1 MRFDK
6 IKISIAAIVLC
17 GAFSIGIIST
27 TASAQID
34 SQESHM
40 ETTVVRDSVTVLLGS
55 RTIQS
60 DDYIHL
66 YDSTPYM
73 IMNGHVAAKLPCDT
87 NSETPLHIM
96 IGVAPDLRAAEL
108 ELIDELSNPGKY
120 CLYHVDLESTHN
132 GDEQIIT
139 DVAIHN
145 PTDRPVRT
153 LSTST
158 VVIGVNE
165 IMPMEEHGHEE

>member
-6 IKISIAAIVLC
+6 IKISIAVIILC

-27 TASAQID
+27 TANAQMG
-34 SQESHM
+34 SGGSHM

-55 RTIQS
+55 KTIHP

-87 NSETPLHIM
+87 DSETPLHIM
-96 IGVAPDLRAAEL
+96 IGVAPHLRAAEL
-108 ELIDELSNPGKY
+108 EIIDELSNPGKY
-120 CLYHVDLESTHN
+120 CLYHVDVESTHN
-132 GDEQIIT
+132 GDEQLVT
-139 DVAIHN
+139 DIAIHN
-145 PTDRPVRT
+145 PTNRPVRM
-153 LSTST
+153 LPTST